1 MCGICGMFGDPDRA
15 VVERMSDALVHRGP
29 DDAGYFVDD
38 TVALGFRRLS
48 IIDVA
53 GGHQPLGNEDQTIQ
67 LVFNGEIYNHR
78 DLRQDLE
85 DRGHRFW
92 TGSDGEVIVHLYEE
106 YGPRAVDDLNGIFAF
121 ALWDQRSGRL
131 LLARDPHGV
140 KPLYWTARHGT
151 LLFASELKAILASGR
166 VSRALDPEAVGQYLQ
181 YQAVPPL
188 LSMVADVQQ
197 LEPGR
202 LLQHSERETTQRT
215 YWLPP
220 RQHRHAVTS
229 VAEATEIVRGGLEAA
244 VRRQMMSERPLG
256 VFLSGG
262 VDSSALVALASGQA
276 SQPLKTFSVG
286 FVGPDEAVLSEWP
299 WARIVAERYGTDHHE
314 LVLTEDMF
322 RESLPHAVWAMD
334 QPTSDGINSYWVS
347 RAASEHVTVAL
358 SGTGGDE
365 LFLGYERDAHLLDHA
380 TTAGLLRSLPAAY
393 VRRVVGWLDRVVDRD
408 ASMWNRAAGLW
419 TAARTFACL
428 DREFVSPHTIGI
440 FDESE
445 LRTTVS
451 ESLWAR
457 HGGFVPST
465 SYLQADVPA
474 DLARPGDWIARLE
487 QRAYLSYVLLRDID
501 AMSMAHSLEVRVPFL
516 DLDFA
521 ADLARI
527 PWTMKYRD
535 GTGKWIL
542 KQALRDLLPD
552 EILFRRKMG
561 FGLPYNIWM
570 RRTLR
575 DHIRDVLNPS
585 QIKRRGVLD
594 AKATDALVAR
604 FYAGDDTVWRKVWT
618 LFILESWATSV
629 LDATGEIAYARAA

>member
-1 MCGICGMFGDPDRA
+1 
-15 VVERMSDALVHRGP
+15 MSDALVHRGP

-85 DRGHRFW
+85 DRGHRFR

-181 YQAVPPL
+181 YQAVPPP

-299 WARIVAERYGTDHHE
+299 WARIVAE
-314 LVLTEDMF
+314 
-322 RESLPHAVWAMD
+322 
-334 QPTSDGINSYWVS
+334 Q
-347 RAASEHVTVAL
+347 
-358 SGTGGDE
+358 
-365 LFLGYERDAHLLDHA
+365 
-380 TTAGLLRSLPAAY
+380 
-393 VRRVVGWLDRVVDRD
+393 
-408 ASMWNRAAGLW
+408 
-419 TAARTFACL
+419 
-428 DREFVSPHTIGI
+428 
-440 FDESE
+440 
-445 LRTTVS
+445 
-451 ESLWAR
+451 
-457 HGGFVPST
+457 
-465 SYLQADVPA
+465 
-474 DLARPGDWIARLE
+474 
-487 QRAYLSYVLLRDID
+487 LRDR
-501 AMSMAHSLEVRVPFL
+501 SP
-516 DLDFA
+516 
-521 ADLARI
+521 
-527 PWTMKYRD
+527 
-535 GTGKWIL
+535 
-542 KQALRDLLPD
+542 
-552 EILFRRKMG
+552 
-561 FGLPYNIWM
+561 
-570 RRTLR
+570 
-575 DHIRDVLNPS
+575 
-585 QIKRRGVLD
+585 
-594 AKATDALVAR
+594 
-604 FYAGDDTVWRKVWT
+604 
-618 LFILESWATSV
+618 
-629 LDATGEIAYARAA
+629 